1 MIKTYGMSQT
11 QTFSVEKLRSELHKA
26 TEKQKIFEPNQ
37 KCDASEAFLYLIEH
51 LHEEL
56 KSKSTNESL
65 VHQIFHTNLTRTVAC
80 KNCKTEF
87 K

>member
-1 MIKTYGMSQT
+1 MSQT

-56 KSKSTNESL
+56 KSKSTN
-65 VHQIFHTNLTRTVAC
+65 
-80 KNCKTEF
+80 
-87 K
+87 